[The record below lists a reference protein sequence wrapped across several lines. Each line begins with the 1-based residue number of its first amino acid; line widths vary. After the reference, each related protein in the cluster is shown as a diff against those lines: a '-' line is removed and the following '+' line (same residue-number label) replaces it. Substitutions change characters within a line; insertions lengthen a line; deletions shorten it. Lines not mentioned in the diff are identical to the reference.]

1 MLDACGSCSS
11 KCFKKEK
18 QVVKEEGGGNFP
30 HPGEIW
36 LGPGEKSSGLI
47 SSFNIIILLF
57 PFSGRSSD
65 KPQDGPGTEN
75 IYDVWYDIHPLDMQ
89 SVL

>member
-1 MLDACGSCSS
+1 MPVAAAAANALKKRNKSS
-11 KCFKKEK
+11 KKKE
-18 QVVKEEGGGNFP
+18 EATFP
-30 HPGEIW
+30 TPARYGW
-36 LGPGEKSSGLI
+36 GQGRRVQASFQ
-47 SSFNIIILLF
+47 SFNIIILLF

-75 IYDVWYDIHPLDMQ
+75 IYDVWYDIHSLDMQ